1 MYKIK
6 KGDIAMDVNLVKLCY
21 TLVNIAFRNPIVK
34 LVLSLHFVVNYLMNG
49 KSPLR
54 ADSFR

>member
-6 KGDIAMDVNLVKLCY
+6 KGDIAMDVNLV
-21 TLVNIAFRNPIVK
+21 NIAFRNPIVK
-34 LVLSLHFVVNYLMNG
+34 LTLSLHFVVNYLMNG

>member
-1 MYKIK
+1 
-6 KGDIAMDVNLVKLCY
+6 MDVNLVKALLYIGKYC
-21 TLVNIAFRNPIVK
+21 VSQSAIVK
-34 LVLSLHFVVNYLMNG
+34 LVLSLHFVVNYLMTG